1 MFHVSYKLLKS
12 TPVYYPTNLN
22 SFPPVVLDIIIPT
35 NYLRI
40 DKSSYITSINDLM
53 QGKELRELLL
63 PLVDFSAVDLKL
75 AEGEFISASLE
86 FMEQLTL
93 LWDNGKSKKPC
104 FYTKSNDDYIQSLN
118 YYFYNIHNL
127 LEFHISDKGIR
138 EYLTDGECVVFEKRT
153 EHISSITRYSDCLDL
168 DYLLRVESA
177 KLR

>member
-138 EYLTDGECVVFEKRT
+138 EYLTDT
-153 EHISSITRYSDCLDL
+153 EGVLFKQRMESISSITRYSDCLDL
-168 DYLLRVESA
+168 NYLDK
-177 KLR
+177 KLHKYR